1 MGTGRSRIALF
12 TAALLLSSALTGCGF
27 DDDDSSSKTQSAA
40 AAAVAD
46 APSIAPTTD
55 PTPSPSTQEPTPP
68 SQPTQ
73 APVELPPIVASVIGS
88 ATVQWAAPQQKTDGS
103 ALQNLAGFTIVYG
116 TSANNLSKSIRV
128 ENPSMD
134 QYVVEQLPAG
144 TYYFGVKAY
153 DAAGAESEMSNLMTK
168 VIS

>member
-12 TAALLLSSALTGCGF
+12 AATMLLSSALTGCGF
-27 DDDDSSSKTQSAA
+27 DDDDSSPKTQA

-46 APSIAPTTD
+46 APSTA
-55 PTPSPSTQEPTPP
+55 PSPNPTSNPSTPEPTPP

-73 APVELPPIVASVIGS
+73 APVELPPIVANVIGS

-128 ENPSMD
+128 ANPSMD

-153 DAAGAESEMSNLMTK
+153 DSAGAESELSNLMTK
-168 VIS
+168 IIS

>member
-12 TAALLLSSALTGCGF
+12 TATLLLSAALTGCGS
-27 DDDDSSSKTQSAA
+27 DDDNSSSQTQSAA
-40 AAAVAD
+40 VVAD
-46 APSIAPTTD
+46 APSGS
-55 PTPSPSTQEPTPP
+55 PTPASAPSSSAPEPTAP

-73 APVELPPIVASVIGS
+73 APVELPPIVANVIGS

-116 TSANNLSKSIRV
+116 TSANNLSKSIRI

-144 TYYFGVKAY
+144 TYYFGVRAY
-153 DAAGAESEMSNLMTK
+153 DSAGAESALSNLMTK